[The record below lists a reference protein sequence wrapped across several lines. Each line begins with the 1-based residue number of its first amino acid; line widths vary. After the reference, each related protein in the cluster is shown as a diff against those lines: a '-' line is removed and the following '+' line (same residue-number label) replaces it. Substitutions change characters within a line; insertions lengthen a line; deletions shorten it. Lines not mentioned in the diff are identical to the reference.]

1 MINKAIFNRAPLAQN
16 ELAALPLGAIRPQGW
31 LKHQLETAAQG
42 LTGKLYEFWPSVS
55 ESAWCGGEGDNW
67 ERAPYYLDGLVPLAW
82 EMGDEELKSV
92 CMRYIE
98 WTLQSQREDGFF
110 GPADN
115 EDWWPRMVMLKVMIQ
130 YYTATGDQR
139 VPGFMFNYFKYQY
152 RMLEEKPLE
161 GWAVVRGAENIET
174 VVWLY
179 NLTGAKF
186 LLSLMKRLKEQT
198 IDWTGHFHAFP
209 YTRSMKEIIPW
220 EDMKSGLAK
229 ESTPLSGRDRPYY
242 ATQYHLSHVV
252 NTAMGLRA
260 GAIMSQFTDS
270 ARDRSAFRVGY
281 EKLMRSHGVATG
293 MFNGDEH
300 LSGNSP
306 TQGTELCAVVEMMY
320 TCELLP
326 TTGADWTYA
335 GDVLERIAFN
345 ALPAAMTADMMAH
358 QYDQQVNQ
366 VRATNEKHGWYN
378 NADNSNT
385 FGLEPNYGCC
395 TANMHQ
401 GWPKL
406 VSSLWY
412 ATRDE
417 GFYCMSYA
425 PCTVTFFSG
434 SVPVRIDVE
443 TRYPFERSLTIRVSP
458 ETPKTFPIRLRVP
471 SWAGYAGV
479 ICNNEAIEN
488 AQQDNMIELM
498 REWKRGDEI
507 TLIFPLDIRMT
518 RWSRRSASVEYGPLL
533 MAYRPV
539 ENCVKTNNHSCAPD
553 YSITTRDT
561 WNRALVAG
569 HEMYGTATERE
580 VGFGF
585 ADTPN
590 VYADMVTLPE
600 WGMKGADCAPT
611 PVEPTLEGAASV
623 ERIRLVP
630 YGDTCLR
637 VAQFPLATLK
647 VDSTAGHGEGVLP
660 YEVPGTSATAWLG
673 REGAQPCDG
682 PTSYYIKKME

>member
-1 MINKAIFNRAPLAQN
+1 MINKAIFNRAPLACN
-16 ELAALPLGAIRPQGW
+16 ELAALPLGAIKPRGW

-42 LTGKLYEFWPSVS
+42 LTGKLAEFWPSVQD
-55 ESAWCGGEGDNW
+55 SAWCGGTGDNW

-82 EMGDEELKSV
+82 EMDDARLKGIALS
-92 CMRYIE
+92 YIE
-98 WTLQSQREDGFF
+98 WTLKSQREDGFF

-115 EDWWPRMVMLKVMIQ
+115 EDWWPRMVMLKVLMQ
-130 YYTATGDQR
+130 YYSATGDQR
-139 VPGFMFNYFKYQY
+139 IPGFMFNYFKYQY
-152 RMLEEKPLE
+152 RMLEEQPLSS
-161 GWAVVRGAENIET
+161 WAVARGAENVEA

-198 IDWTGHFHAFP
+198 LDWTSHFHAFP
-209 YTRSMKEIIPW
+209 YTRSMKDILPW
-220 EDMKSGLAK
+220 EELQAGLQK
-229 ESTPLSGRDRPYY
+229 ENTPLSGRNRPYY
-242 ATQYHLSHVV
+242 ATQYYLSHIV
-252 NTAMGLRA
+252 NTAMGLRS
-260 GAIMSQFTDS
+260 GAIMSQFTGSD
-270 ARDRSAFRVGY
+270 RDRAAFRVGY
-281 EKLMRSHGVATG
+281 ERLMRYHGVATG

-306 TQGTELCAVVEMMY
+306 TQGTELCAIAELMY

-326 TTGADWTYA
+326 TTGADWKNV
-335 GDVLERIAFN
+335 GDILERVAFN

-366 VRATNEKHGWYN
+366 VRSTVEKRGWYN
-378 NADNSNT
+378 NADDSNI
-385 FGLEPNYGCC
+385 FGLEPNFGCC

-401 GWPKL
+401 AWPKL
-406 VSSLWY
+406 TASLWY

-417 GFYCMSYA
+417 GFYAMSYA

-434 SVPVRIDVE
+434 AVPVCLEVE
-443 TRYPFERSLTIRVSP
+443 TRYPFERSLTIRVSL

-479 ICNNEAIEN
+479 MCNDEAIEN
-488 AQQDNMIELM
+488 VQKGDVIELL

-507 TLIFPLDIRMT
+507 TIVFPLDIRLT
-518 RWSRRSASVEYGPLL
+518 RWSRRSVAVEYGPLL

-539 ENCVKTNNHSCAPD
+539 ENCMKLNAHPQAPD

-569 HEMYGTATERE
+569 REMYGTATERE

-590 VYADMVTLPE
+590 VYADMVVLPD
-600 WGMKGADCAPT
+600 WGMKGASCAPT
-611 PVEPTLEGAASV
+611 PVEPVVEGEAWV

-630 YGDTCLR
+630 YGDTCLH
-637 VAQFPLATLK
+637 VAQFPWATLK
-647 VDSTAGHGEGVLP
+647 QDSIAGRGQGVLP
-660 YEVPGTSATAWLG
+660 YEVPGNTATAWLG
-673 REGAQPCDG
+673 ENAAPPRQMDNGE
-682 PTSYYIKKME
+682 E